1 MADHNLGDITNQ
13 RRPDIHIRNPR
24 NSRLQVIIII
34 IIIIDVA
41 LTGVDGQSR
50 TSDEAVERPLQVL
63 YDQKMAKYGQVAGKN
78 DLRLI
83 PAIFSHTGQ
92 IHEVFKAF
100 VKEQI
105 RAKLEYFEG
114 PVKSSKVKSHMN
126 WWVKCIS
133 AVIAKTASR
142 NVAFKARKLRD
153 SIMEGQDSF
162 IMREFEDAEV
172 GLGEDGGDVIVDV
185 GNKADLAILI
195 RSQSG
200 EYRLDQ

>member
-1 MADHNLGDITNQ
+1 M
-13 RRPDIHIRNPR
+13 
-24 NSRLQVIIII
+24 
-34 IIIIDVA
+34 
-41 LTGVDGQSR
+41 
-50 TSDEAVERPLQVL
+50 
-63 YDQKMAKYGQVAGKN
+63 
-78 DLRLI
+78 
-83 PAIFSHTGQ
+83 
-92 IHEVFKAF
+92 FKVF

-114 PVKSSKVKSHMN
+114 PVKSSKVKSHMK

-172 GLGEDGGDVIVDV
+172 EFGEDGGDVIVDV
-185 GNKADLAILI
+185 GNNV
-195 RSQSG
+195 
-200 EYRLDQ
+200 